1 MGGVWA
7 YGPEILPLEY
17 RSKGMGLA
25 TATLWLFS
33 FVMVEIVPSS
43 ISNIGWK
50 TYIIFAVFN
59 IAFVPIIY
67 LWFPETKGLS
77 LELVDLAFLDDTT
90 SPVKKAKELHRIKH
104 AGGDLTLRAE
114 IGEKSERVVETAH
127 TE

>member
-1 MGGVWA
+1 MQV

-43 ISNIGWK
+43 IANIGWR

-59 IAFVPIIY
+59 FSFIPIIY
-67 LWFPETKGLS
+67 FFFPETKGLS
-77 LELVDLAFLDDTT
+77 LELVDLAFMDDTT
-90 SPVKKAKELHRIKH
+90 TPVKRAKELHKMI
-104 AGGDLTLRAE
+104 ASGEELTLRTE
-114 IGEKSERVVETAH
+114 VGGKDVDVLHVEGKSA
-127 TE
+127 